1 MRGRGGGRI
10 RLRVEYGDIGDFHA
24 DPANAHATFQ
34 CASQFNCLEFIAP
47 HVVPEDGVTGYF
59 GDRTQGPACAIACGP
74 GTIYR
79 NYFVR
84 AADLHGGVWTP
95 AVDQVC
101 DPRTAVL
108 CTRQP
113 HASHAPIARTLSGRA
128 IARADGQQPGRPH
141 CSAGGRGAHRL
152 HGRLHHGAGRGPHS
166 PQRRHC

>member
-1 MRGRGGGRI
+1 MSCAGCHRHTYRAGIFTTPTLSQLRADPLVAAMRGRSGGRI

-84 AADLHGGVWTP
+84 AADLHGGVQRSAP
-95 AVDQVC
+95 RR
-101 DPRTAVL
+101 RTAL
-108 CTRQP
+108 LL
-113 HASHAPIARTLSGRA
+113 ARRWV
-128 IARADGQQPGRPH
+128 
-141 CSAGGRGAHRL
+141 
-152 HGRLHHGAGRGPHS
+152 
-166 PQRRHC
+166 